1 MIKVISLFNT
11 SVGKAKS
18 KEKEDETG
26 IYIPPEKSQ
35 QIIDDLRLFWHHI
48 KIEYQ
53 KITDLLDAASDNVA
67 RIITKK
73 WIEVHDQ
80 SGSAE
85 DRCKPSKQIRFKRS
99 MLRSDLCDYSDAYI
113 IVKGTI
119 IIEGRNNRDIK
130 NRSLALKN
138 SAPFIS
144 CISKTNKVFIDNAA
158 DLGIVMSMY
167 SLIE

>member
-1 MIKVISLFNT
+1 
-11 SVGKAKS
+11 
-18 KEKEDETG
+18 
-26 IYIPPEKSQ
+26 
-35 QIIDDLRLFWHHI
+35 
-48 KIEYQ
+48 
-53 KITDLLDAASDNVA
+53 
-67 RIITKK
+67 
-73 WIEVHDQ
+73 
-80 SGSAE
+80 
-85 DRCKPSKQIRFKRS
+85 

-158 DLGIVMSMY
+158 DSDIVMSLY
-167 SLIE
+167 SSIK